1 MLWKARNSMQ
11 LMMQGAAMDI
21 SILRLSEMKKKY
33 FRISYTLLFQF
44 VPIQQALSVKP
55 ISRLEGKLE
64 QDISSFQEMITFT
77 LVGLFT
83 SRCIVSCKR

>member
-1 MLWKARNSMQ
+1 MQ

-33 FRISYTLLFQF
+33 FRISYILLFQF
-44 VPIQQALSVKP
+44 IPIQQALSVKP
-55 ISRLEGKLE
+55 ISTLEGKLE

>member
-1 MLWKARNSMQ
+1 MQ

-44 VPIQQALSVKP
+44 MPNQQALRVKP
-55 ISRLEGKLE
+55 ISTLEVKLE

>member
-1 MLWKARNSMQ
+1 MQ

-44 VPIQQALSVKP
+44 IPIQQALSVKP
-55 ISRLEGKLE
+55 ISTLEGKLE

-83 SRCIVSCKR
+83 STCIVSCKR

>member
-1 MLWKARNSMQ
+1 MQ

-44 VPIQQALSVKP
+44 IPIQQALSVKP
-55 ISRLEGKLE
+55 ISTLEGKLE

-77 LVGLFT
+77 